1 MAELT
6 AQPPAQRVLIV
17 IPAFNEERSIAAVAQ
32 EALHA
37 WPGVEVLVVNDC
49 STDATAT
56 VLAAEGINHVTLP
69 VNLGIGGAVQT
80 GFLYAWE
87 KGHDVVMQVDGDGQ
101 HPPAQIPVL
110 LKAMADNGWD
120 AVIGSRYAA
129 GSQIVS
135 TRARRIGG
143 GLLGAIIRVAAG
155 QRVTDPTS
163 GFRAYNR
170 RALSYL
176 RLHYPQEYP
185 EPIIAIE
192 LLMNGFRLG
201 EVPIT
206 MKERAHGASSITGLN
221 TLFYMIKV
229 IFAII
234 IVKIR
239 RRR

>member
-1 MAELT
+1 MTGGEKNRPL
-6 AQPPAQRVLIV
+6 QRVLVV
-17 IPAFNEERSIAAVAQ
+17 IPAFNEEKSIAAVAR
-32 EALHA
+32 EALA
-37 WPGVEVLVVNDC
+37 SYPGVEVLVVDDC
-49 STDATAT
+49 STDRTAAI
-56 VLAAEGINHVTLP
+56 LQAEGINHVTLP

-87 KGHDVVMQVDGDGQ
+87 KGHDIVMQVDGDGQ
-101 HPPAQIPVL
+101 HPPAQIPL
-110 LKAMADNGWD
+110 LLEAMEKNSWD

-135 TRARRIGG
+135 TWARRFGG
-143 GLLGAIIRVAAG
+143 ALLGAIIRLAAG

-170 RALSYL
+170 RALAYL
-176 RLHYPQEYP
+176 RQHYPQEYP

-192 LLMNGFRLG
+192 LVMNGFKLG
-201 EVPIT
+201 EVSIA
-206 MKERAHGASSITGLN
+206 MKERRHGASSITGMN